1 MKRRTI
7 IILDY
12 GYIICKAKA
21 FLSWQ
26 PTTAGKEPRRVVFM
40 ERHGCIQ
47 SVAITHLLLEP
58 FQHLNLMNGKLTDIH
73 Q

>member
-1 MKRRTI
+1 MERRTI

-12 GYIICKAKA
+12 GYIICKVKA

-26 PTTAGKEPRRVVFM
+26 PTTAGKEPRVVFM
-40 ERHGCIQ
+40 ERYGCIQ
-47 SVAITHLLLEP
+47 SAAITHLLLES
-58 FQHLNLMNGKLTDIH
+58 FQHLNLMNGKLRDIH